1 MKKEYK
7 KPLINID
14 DFEVTE
20 RIAGACADTGKT
32 VITNFHDGMCV
43 LKWQEYFADGVCK
56 LGDPGEPDDPDAGW
70 CLDTYA
76 ETMDYFW
83 S

>member
-20 RIAGACADTGKT
+20 RIAGACADTPGAT
-32 VITNFHDGMCV
+32 IITNFHNAMCV
-43 LKWQEYFADGVCK
+43 LKWQDF
-56 LGDPGEPDDPDAGW
+56 
-70 CLDTYA
+70 
-76 ETMDYFW
+76 F
-83 S
+83 

>member
-14 DFEVTE
+14 NFEVTE
-20 RIAGACADTGKT
+20 RIAGACADTPNT
-32 VITNFHDGMCV
+32 TIITNFHNTMCV
-43 LKWQEYFADGVCK
+43 LKWKDYYADDVCAE
-56 LGDPGEPDDPDAGW
+56 GDPGEIE
-70 CLDTYA
+70 CVDTVA
-76 ETMDYFW
+76 ETNGYFW

>member
-7 KPLINID
+7 RPIIIVD
-14 DFEVTE
+14 DFELTE
-20 RIAGACADTGKT
+20 RIAGPCAERNDTI
-32 VITNFHDGMCV
+32 ITNFHDSQCV
-43 LKWQEYFADGVCK
+43 LKYEGYFADGFCEM
-56 LGDPGEPDDPDAGW
+56 GDYVDLE

-76 ETMDYFW
+76 ETEGYFW

>member
-20 RIAGACADTGKT
+20 KIAGACVDNNYQ
-32 VITNFHDGMCV
+32 VITNAHNVMCV
-43 LKWQEYFADGVCK
+43 LEWQDYYADDFCD
-56 LGDPGEPDDPDAGW
+56 LGDPGELE
-70 CLDTYA
+70 CVDTYP
-76 ETMDYFW
+76 ETEGYFW

>member
-20 RIAGACADTGKT
+20 RIAGACADTPGAT
-32 VITNFHDGMCV
+32 IITNFHNAMCV
-43 LKWQEYFADGVCK
+43 LKWQDFFEDGACIE
-56 LGDPGEPDDPDAGW
+56 GDPGEIE
-70 CLDTYA
+70 CIDTVA
-76 ETMDYFW
+76 ETEGYFW

>member
-14 DFEVTE
+14 DFEITE
-20 RIAGACADTGKT
+20 KIAGACADTPGST
-32 VITNFHDGMCV
+32 VITTFHDAICV
-43 LKWQEYFADGVCK
+43 LKWQDYFTDDACE
-56 LGDPGEPDDPDAGW
+56 LGDYGDIE
-70 CLDTYA
+70 CLDTVA
-76 ETMDYFW
+76 ETVGYFW

>member
-7 KPLINID
+7 KPIINID

-20 RIAGACADTGKT
+20 RIAGACASNGDEI
-32 VITNFHDGMCV
+32 VTNAHNAMCV
-43 LKWQEYFADGVCK
+43 LEWQHYFADKVCEE
-56 LGDPGEPDDPDAGW
+56 GDPGEIE
-70 CLDTYA
+70 CLDTVA
-76 ETMDYFW
+76 ETEGYFW

>member
-20 RIAGACADTGKT
+20 RIAGACADAPGATI
-32 VITNFHDGMCV
+32 ITNFHNAMCV
-43 LKWQEYFADGVCK
+43 LKWQDFFEDGACIE
-56 LGDPGEPDDPDAGW
+56 GDPGNR
-70 CLDTYA
+70 
-76 ETMDYFW
+76 MH
-83 S
+83 

>member
-20 RIAGACADTGKT
+20 RIAGACADTTKFT
-32 VITNFHDGMCV
+32 IITNAHNTMCV
-43 LKWQEYFADGVCK
+43 LEYEGNFAEGPCPA
-56 LGDPGEPDDPDAGW
+56 GQPDEII
-70 CLDTYA
+70 CNDTYV
-76 ETMDYFW
+76 ETEGYFW

>member
-20 RIAGACADTGKT
+20 RIAGACAGEDFVK
-32 VITNFHDGMCV
+32 IDNFHDAVCV
-43 LKWQEYFADGVCK
+43 LQWEGYYADGACTYTQE
-56 LGDPGEPDDPDAGW
+56 GNPE
-70 CLDTYA
+70 CYDTYP
-76 ETMDYFW
+76 ETEGYFW